1 MKVATGLLDT
11 THPPAVRVDS
21 HIVTRNLNGGLKLV
35 KSSKKMCGL
44 PWLSMTME
52 ENCSC
57 VSEPL
62 TRAGGEKGTPAP
74 GECDS
79 RIAEEFAGKVAVPS
93 VQGLGPQNKV

>member
-21 HIVTRNLNGGLKLV
+21 HIVVSVMLE
-35 KSSKKMCGL
+35 KSSKKMCGV

-79 RIAEEFAGKVAVPS
+79 RIAEEFAGTVAVPS
-93 VQGLGPQNKV
+93 VQGFEPQNKV